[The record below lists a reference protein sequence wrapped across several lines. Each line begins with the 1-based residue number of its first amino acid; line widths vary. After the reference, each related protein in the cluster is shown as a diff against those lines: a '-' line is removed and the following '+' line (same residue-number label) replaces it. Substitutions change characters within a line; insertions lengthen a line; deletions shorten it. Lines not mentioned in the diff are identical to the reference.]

1 MRGCVPSAESLY
13 TTRFSAI
20 SGSCE
25 LPIPDPHRPTKL
37 PTLSAPHSPQPAYP
51 PLRFAF
57 TVWGLG
63 AAFYLIGFY
72 QRVAP
77 AVITRELMG
86 EFSLGAAALGNLA
99 AFYYYSYVAMQIPA
113 GVLADLWG
121 PRRLLSA
128 GAVIA
133 AVGTLLFA
141 LAPGYAVAGL
151 GRLLIGGSV
160 GVAFVAMLKLASH
173 WFAPTRFAMLSG
185 LALACG
191 MIGAVSAGVPQRL
204 LVDAFGWRAVLCAS
218 AALTGLL
225 AAAIWLVVRDDPAER
240 GYASYAAAA
249 QNRKTSIVGGI
260 RRSLATRNVWLV
272 FLISGAVAGPTLTF
286 GGLWGVPFL
295 TTHYGLT
302 TAQAATVTSLLL
314 VCWAL
319 AAPIVGALS
328 DRLRRRKPLYVL
340 GALVATAGWSAALLV
355 PGLPLSVLVTLLGLT
370 GCASAC
376 AMLGFAIA
384 KESVA
389 AGLAGTV
396 GGIVNMGNMLGG
408 MIMPPMVGWML
419 DRRWSGEFANAV
431 RVYDFGAYRS
441 GFGLMLVWLAAALVL
456 LVLVRETHCRQT
468 Q

>member
-1 MRGCVPSAESLY
+1 VNLRVA
-13 TTRFSAI
+13 
-20 SGSCE
+20 
-25 LPIPDPHRPTKL
+25 
-37 PTLSAPHSPQPAYP
+37 AYP
-51 PLRFAF
+51 PLRLAFA
-57 TVWGLG
+57 VWGLG
-63 AAFYLIGFY
+63 AALYLIGFY

-77 AVITRELMG
+77 AVITRELMS
-86 EFSLGAAALGNLA
+86 EFALGAAALGNLA
-99 AFYYYSYVAMQIPA
+99 AFYYYSYVAIQIPA
-113 GVLADLWG
+113 GVLADYVG
-121 PRRLLSA
+121 PRRILSA
-128 GAVIA
+128 GAAIA

-141 LAPGYAVAGL
+141 LAPNYAVAGL

-204 LVDAFGWRAVLCAS
+204 LVDAYGWRAVLGAS
-218 AALTGLL
+218 AVLTVLL
-225 AAAIWLVVRDDPAER
+225 AVAIRLIVRDDPAER
-240 GYASYAAAA
+240 GYRSYAPAPSARRSSVLA
-249 QNRKTSIVGGI
+249 GI
-260 RRSLATRNVWLV
+260 RRALAKPNVWLV
-272 FLISGAVAGPTLTF
+272 LLISGAVAGPTLTF

-319 AAPIVGALS
+319 SAPLVGALS
-328 DRLRRRKPLYVL
+328 DRLRRRKPLYAL
-340 GALVATAGWSAALLV
+340 GATLATAGWCAALLL
-355 PGLPLSVLVTLLGLT
+355 PGLPLALLIALLGIT

-384 KESVA
+384 KESA
-389 AGLAGTV
+389 PAGLAGTV
-396 GGIVNMGNMLGG
+396 GGVVNMGNMLGG

-419 DRRWSGEFANAV
+419 DRRWGGAFANGA
-431 RVYDFGAYRS
+431 RVYDFDAYRS
-441 GFGLMLVWLAAALVL
+441 GFGLMLVWLAASLIL
-456 LVLVRETHCRQT
+456 LVFVRETHCRQT